1 MNSMTMRIKKRVG
14 VAVGLTAVFALGACG
29 APASQTGGGATAA
42 PGDAGGASM
51 LVAMDNG
58 SPQFERNFNPFS
70 GSKRNT
76 ATIVYEP
83 LFVLNTLDGELVPF
97 LATGFEQPDASTIVV
112 TLRDGATWTDGEAFT
127 VDDVLFTFQMLKD
140 FPALDTMGIWQNIES
155 VEGEG
160 STFTIHLNKENA
172 WATNIVLPTTIVPE
186 HLWSGVAD
194 PVTFKNEEPVG
205 SGPYALGDFAP
216 NQYKLVK
223 NETYWNAD
231 AVAATELVLPAA
243 NEQLDLVSKPYDWA
257 YAFISDVENTWVA
270 AAEGNIYWFPP
281 GGTIA
286 LYPNLTM
293 APFDNADFRLGLSLA
308 LDRAKVADVAE
319 EGYVDP
325 AGGTGLLLPNQEV
338 WLNPDIADQGAI
350 TQNAEEALTHFA
362 AAGYTQEGGKLVD
375 ASGTQ
380 VALTITTPNGWTDWL
395 RGVQEVQRQ
404 LEGIGIAVT
413 LNQPQPAAY
422 QASLQTGDFQLA
434 MGSFGGSG
442 SVYQDYNTLL
452 GGEFNVPIGTITLAN
467 YQRFQDPA
475 VDELLAQLKVTTDEA
490 QQKDIVNQ
498 LQIVMVEQM
507 PVIPLFYGGLW
518 GLFNESR
525 FTGWPS
531 EADPYA
537 TTATWGNNPLLVLT
551 NIKLVG

>member
-1 MNSMTMRIKKRVG
+1 
-14 VAVGLTAVFALGACG
+14 
-29 APASQTGGGATAA
+29 
-42 PGDAGGASM
+42 M

-58 SPQFERNFNPFS
+58 SPQFEKNFNPFS

-76 ATIVYEP
+76 ATLIYEP

-97 LATGFEQPDASTIVV
+97 LGASFEQPDASTIVV
-112 TLRDGATWTDGEAFT
+112 TLRDGVTWSDGEA
-127 VDDVLFTFQMLKD
+127 VSVEDVLFTFQMLKD

-160 STFTIHLNKENA
+160 STFTIHLNEENA

-186 HLWSGVAD
+186 HLWAGVDD

-223 NETYWNAD
+223 SETYWNAD

-243 NEQLDLVSKPYDWA
+243 NEQLDLVSRPYDWA
-257 YAFISDVENTWVA
+257 YAFISDVDNTWVA
-270 AAEGNIYWFPP
+270 AAEGNVYWFPP

-308 LDRAKVADVAE
+308 LDRGRIADVAE

-325 AGGTGLLLPNQEV
+325 AGGTGLLLPNQEA
-338 WLNPDIADQGAI
+338 WLNSDIADQGAI
-350 TQNAEEALTHFA
+350 SQSAEESLTHFE

-375 ASGTQ
+375 SSGTQ
-380 VALTITTPNGWTDWL
+380 VSLTITTPNGWTDWL

-404 LEGIGIAVT
+404 MEDIGIAVT

-452 GGEFNVPIGTITLAN
+452 GGEFNAPIGTITLAN

-475 VDELLAQLKVTTDEA
+475 VDELLAQLKVTTDET

-498 LQIVMVEQM
+498 LQTVMTEQM
-507 PVIPLFYGGLW
+507 PVLPLFYGGLW

-551 NIKLVG
+551 NIELAG